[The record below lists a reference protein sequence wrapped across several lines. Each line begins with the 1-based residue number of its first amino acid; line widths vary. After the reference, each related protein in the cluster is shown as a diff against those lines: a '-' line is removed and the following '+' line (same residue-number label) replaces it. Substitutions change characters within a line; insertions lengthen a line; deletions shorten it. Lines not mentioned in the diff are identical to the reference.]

1 MPADELS
8 LGIRFRC
15 ATDSMRLKQIKLA
28 GFKSFVDATTVT
40 LPGNRCAV
48 VGPNGCG
55 KSNII
60 DAVRWVMGESSAKQ
74 LRGENIT
81 DVIFNG
87 SSTRKP
93 NNAASI
99 ELVFDNS
106 DGRIGGE
113 YAAYADIAI
122 RREVSRDGQS
132 NYLLNGSRCRR
143 RDIQDIFLGTGF
155 GPRSY
160 SIIEQG
166 MISQLVEAKPEEL
179 RVYLEE
185 AAGISKY
192 KERRRE
198 THNRIKHTREN
209 LERINDIREEL
220 GRQLDRLQRQAQ
232 AAERYRT
239 LKTEESLLTAQLY
252 VLRYQALKSSLGQR
266 EAQITGLEVDLEK
279 ALAEQRRIEAEIERH
294 RQGASEQTDKVNV
307 AQQRFYELG
316 SHITRTEESLQSN
329 KQRLA
334 QLQQELLQAQ
344 QRSSEAGQQADGD
357 DQQIQLMQAE
367 MTQLQPQVQE
377 LAEADRAV
385 QTALSE
391 VEDKNQDWQRRWDAF
406 NEEFS
411 TNEQEAQ
418 VQTSRIE
425 YLQQLLTRLNSRA
438 QELGRMVSEQPQQ
451 EGQVVEQM
459 ALEIDGLET
468 QSRSLDEIM
477 AECRRDLAAARQSTQ
492 TLEQTVEG
500 ARVQVQELRQQ
511 AASLQAIRD
520 AALSSNVPEAED
532 WIRANSLQDAQ
543 RLGQLLSVVPGWE
556 AAVESVFGRFMQA
569 LQVDDLADF
578 ADTLSELAEGDLALI
593 EARGT
598 DIPDARNEALALP
611 SLRSLLGAGS
621 LAGSS
626 ILHGVFAA
634 ESAAVALSKRH
645 QLAAGQSIIT
655 REGFWVGTDWMR
667 ALHDSD
673 QAQGIIE
680 RGQQIES
687 LTLQTEDADGQL
699 ATAVEQLQ
707 TVRTQVQTLEAKREE
722 LQGQAN
728 ELNQDL
734 SDRRTDHGVTQ
745 VKLKEAAARQ
755 YQIRKEQEEIAQQ
768 KAQEQSSL
776 QQAQDAL
783 ADAQTVRAE
792 QTDRRAVLVEQR
804 EELGERLQLSRD
816 AARTSRDKFHAVN
829 VRLESVQ
836 SQLKGSLTARERVL
850 VQQSQLVEQMAAI
863 QQGIDDSQKPIPELE
878 VRLKEQLASRVRME
892 DQLKQVRGEL
902 ESLEANIRGLEGQR
916 SNAAEGVVKVR
927 ESLENERVQRQ
938 GMAVQESNL
947 LEQLAT
953 TGHVLEPVVKD
964 MPVEATEAA
973 WVEELE
979 RMARRIQRLGAI
991 NLAAIEEF
999 DTESKRKNYLDAQAT
1014 DLEQALDTLL
1024 EVMGKIDKET
1034 RMRFKETFD
1043 AVNTKLGELF
1053 PKVFGGGSASLE
1065 LTGDDMLDTGVSL
1078 MARPPGKKNSSIH
1091 VLSGGEKAMTAVALI
1106 FAIFHLNPSPVCLLD
1121 EVDAPLD
1128 DMNVSRFAALIRE
1141 MSDSVQF
1148 LVITHNKITMEMAD
1162 YLMGVTMHEAGVSRL
1177 VSVDV
1182 DAAAALAIA

>member
-1 MPADELS
+1 
-8 LGIRFRC
+8 
-15 ATDSMRLKQIKLA
+15 MRLKQIKLA

-74 LRGENIT
+74 LRGENLT

-87 SSTRKP
+87 SNSRKP

-99 ELVFDNS
+99 ELIFDNS

-166 MISQLVEAKPEEL
+166 MISQLVEAKPDEL

-239 LKTEESLLTAQLY
+239 LKTEESLLNAQLY
-252 VLRYQALKSSLGQR
+252 VLRYQALKEGLGQR
-266 EAQITGLEVDLEK
+266 EQKIASLELDLEK
-279 ALAEQRRIEAEIERH
+279 AIAEQRRVEAQIEGQRK
-294 RQGASEQTDKVNV
+294 GFSEQTEKVNSV
-307 AQQRFYELG
+307 QERFYKLG
-316 SHITRTEESLQSN
+316 SQITHTEESLQFN

-334 QLQQELLQAQ
+334 QLNEELERARKRSAEANQQVTSDDEQI
-344 QRSSEAGQQADGD
+344 QRMQADV
-357 DQQIQLMQAE
+357 AE
-367 MTQLQPQVQE
+367 LQPQVE
-377 LAEADRAV
+377 SLAAADQSV
-385 QTALSE
+385 QAALAD
-391 VEDKNQDWQRRWDAF
+391 VEIQNRDWQQRWDAF
-406 NEEFS
+406 NQQFS
-411 TNEQEAQ
+411 ANEQEAQ

-425 YLQQLLTRLNSRA
+425 YLQQLIGRLDNRA
-438 QELGRMVSEQPQQ
+438 QELARLASDQPKQ
-451 EGQVVEQM
+451 EGQLVEQM

-468 QSRSLDEIM
+468 QSRSLDELM
-477 AECRRDLAAARQSTQ
+477 ADCREELSGARQATQ
-492 TLEQTVEG
+492 GLEQSLES
-500 ARVQVQELRQQ
+500 AQDQVQDLRQQ
-511 AASLQAIRD
+511 SANLQAIQD
-520 AALSSNVPEAED
+520 AALGSNVPEAEN
-532 WIRANSLQDAQ
+532 WINDNNLAGAQ
-543 RLGQLLSVVPGWE
+543 RLGQNLSVVPGWE
-556 AAVESVFGRFMQA
+556 SAVESVLGRFMQA
-569 LQVDDLADF
+569 LEVDDLTGF
-578 ADTLSELAEGDLALI
+578 AGTLSQLAEGDLALV
-593 EARGT
+593 ESRAT
-598 DIPDARNEALALP
+598 DGADARNEALALP
-611 SLRSLLGAGS
+611 TVRSLLRDRS

-626 ILHGVFAA
+626 LLYAVFAA
-634 ESAAVALSKRH
+634 ESAEVALSKRH

-655 REGFWVGTDWMR
+655 REGFWVGPDWMR
-667 ALHDSD
+667 ALHDAD
-673 QAQGIIE
+673 QTQGIIE
-680 RGQQIES
+680 RGRAIES
-687 LTLQTEDADGQL
+687 LALEIEEAEVQL
-699 ATAVEQLQ
+699 AKLVDQRQAARIQVE
-707 TVRTQVQTLEAKREE
+707 TLEAKREE
-722 LQGQAN
+722 LQRQAN
-728 ELNQDL
+728 ELNQSL
-734 SDRRTDHGVTQ
+734 SDRRTDHGVTR
-745 VKLKEAAARQ
+745 VKLEEAAARQ
-755 YQIRKEQEEIAQQ
+755 EQLRKEAADVAEQL
-768 KAQEQSSL
+768 AQEKSRLEQTRE
-776 QQAQDAL
+776 AL
-783 ADAQTVRAE
+783 AIAEGVRSE
-792 QTDRRAVLVEQR
+792 QSVTKANLTEQR
-804 EELGERLQLSRD
+804 EQLGERLQVSRES
-816 AARTSRDKFHAVN
+816 ARASRDKFHAVN

-836 SQLKGSLTARERVL
+836 SQLTVSLTARDRVRN
-850 VQQSQLVEQMAAI
+850 QQTQLADQMKGI
-863 QQGIDDSQKPIPELE
+863 QQGIEESQRPIPELE
-878 VRLKEQLASRVRME
+878 SQLKEQLASRVGVE
-892 DQLKQVRGEL
+892 DELKQARVDLETL
-902 ESLEANIRGLEGQR
+902 ESGIRALEAQRG
-916 SNAAEGVVKVR
+916 SASDGVAKVR
-927 ESLENERVQRQ
+927 EGLENERVQRQ

-947 LEQLAT
+947 LEQLGA
-953 TGHVLEPVVKD
+953 TGHELAAVQQD
-964 MPVEATEAA
+964 MPEGAAEAA
-973 WVEELE
+973 WVEEIE
-979 RMARRIQRLGAI
+979 RMSRRIQRLGAI

-999 DTESKRKNYLDAQAT
+999 DTESERKNYLDAQAA
-1014 DLEQALDTLL
+1014 DLEEALDTLL
-1024 EVMGKIDKET
+1024 DVMQKIDKET
-1034 RMRFKETFD
+1034 RVRFKETFD

-1053 PKVFGGGSASLE
+1053 PKVFGGGSATLE
-1065 LTGDDMLDTGVSL
+1065 LTGEDMLDTGVTL

-1091 VLSGGEKAMTAVALI
+1091 LLSGGEKAMTAVALI

-1128 DMNVSRFAALIRE
+1128 DMNVTRFAALIRE
-1141 MSDSVQF
+1141 MSESVQF

>member
-1 MPADELS
+1 
-8 LGIRFRC
+8 
-15 ATDSMRLKQIKLA
+15 MRLKQIKLA

-74 LRGENIT
+74 LRGENLT

-87 SSTRKP
+87 SNSRKP

-99 ELVFDNS
+99 ELIFDNS

-166 MISQLVEAKPEEL
+166 MISQLVEAKPDEL

-239 LKTEESLLTAQLY
+239 LKTEESLLNAQLY
-252 VLRYQALKSSLGQR
+252 VLRYQALKEGLGQR
-266 EAQITGLEVDLEK
+266 EQKIASLELDLEK
-279 ALAEQRRIEAEIERH
+279 AIAEQRRVEAQIEGQRK
-294 RQGASEQTDKVNV
+294 GFSEQTEKVNSV
-307 AQQRFYELG
+307 QERFYKLG
-316 SHITRTEESLQSN
+316 SQITHTEESLQFN

-334 QLQQELLQAQ
+334 QLNEELERARKRSAEANQQVTSDDEQI
-344 QRSSEAGQQADGD
+344 QRMQADV
-357 DQQIQLMQAE
+357 AE
-367 MTQLQPQVQE
+367 LQPQVE
-377 LAEADRAV
+377 SLAAADQSV
-385 QTALSE
+385 QAALAD
-391 VEDKNQDWQRRWDAF
+391 VENQNRDWQQRWDAF
-406 NEEFS
+406 NQQFS
-411 TNEQEAQ
+411 ANEQEAQ

-425 YLQQLLTRLNSRA
+425 YLQQLIGRLDNRA
-438 QELGRMVSEQPQQ
+438 QELARLASDQPKQ
-451 EGQVVEQM
+451 EGQLVEQM

-468 QSRSLDEIM
+468 QSRSLDELM
-477 AECRRDLAAARQSTQ
+477 ADCREELSGARQATQ
-492 TLEQTVEG
+492 GLEQSLESAQG
-500 ARVQVQELRQQ
+500 QVQDLRQQ
-511 AASLQAIRD
+511 SANLQAIQD
-520 AALSSNVPEAED
+520 AALGSNVPEAEN
-532 WIRANSLQDAQ
+532 WINDNNLAGAQ
-543 RLGQLLSVVPGWE
+543 RLGQNLSVVPGWE
-556 AAVESVFGRFMQA
+556 SAVESVLGRFMQA
-569 LQVDDLADF
+569 LEVDDLTGF
-578 ADTLSELAEGDLALI
+578 AGTLSQLAEGDLALV
-593 EARGT
+593 ESRAT
-598 DIPDARNEALALP
+598 DGADARNEALALP
-611 SLRSLLGAGS
+611 TVRSLLRDRS

-626 ILHGVFAA
+626 LLYGVFAA
-634 ESAAVALSKRH
+634 ESAEVALSKRH

-655 REGFWVGTDWMR
+655 REGFWVGPDWMR
-667 ALHDSD
+667 ALHDAD
-673 QAQGIIE
+673 QTQGIIE
-680 RGQQIES
+680 RGRAIES
-687 LTLQTEDADGQL
+687 LALEIEEAEVQL
-699 ATAVEQLQ
+699 AKLVDQRQAARIQVE
-707 TVRTQVQTLEAKREE
+707 TLEAKREE
-722 LQGQAN
+722 LQRQAN
-728 ELNQDL
+728 ELNQSL
-734 SDRRTDHGVTQ
+734 SDRRTDHGVTR
-745 VKLKEAAARQ
+745 VKLEEAAARQ
-755 YQIRKEQEEIAQQ
+755 EQLRKEAADVAEQL
-768 KAQEQSSL
+768 AQEKSRLEQTRE
-776 QQAQDAL
+776 AL
-783 ADAQTVRAE
+783 AIAEGVRSE
-792 QTDRRAVLVEQR
+792 QSVTKANLTEQR
-804 EELGERLQLSRD
+804 EQLGERLQVSRES
-816 AARTSRDKFHAVN
+816 ARASRDKFHAVN

-836 SQLKGSLTARERVL
+836 SQLTVSLTARDRVRN
-850 VQQSQLVEQMAAI
+850 QQTQLADQMKGI
-863 QQGIDDSQKPIPELE
+863 QQGIEESQRPIPELE
-878 VRLKEQLASRVRME
+878 SQLKEQLASRVGVE
-892 DQLKQVRGEL
+892 DELKQARVDLETL
-902 ESLEANIRGLEGQR
+902 ESGIRALEAQRG
-916 SNAAEGVVKVR
+916 SASDGVAKVR
-927 ESLENERVQRQ
+927 EGLENERVQRQ

-947 LEQLAT
+947 LEQLGA
-953 TGHVLEPVVKD
+953 TGHELAAVQQD
-964 MPVEATEAA
+964 MPEGAAEAA
-973 WVEELE
+973 WVEEIE
-979 RMARRIQRLGAI
+979 RMSRRIQRLGAI

-999 DTESKRKNYLDAQAT
+999 DTESERKNYLDAQAA
-1014 DLEQALDTLL
+1014 DLEEALDTLL
-1024 EVMGKIDKET
+1024 DVMQKIDKET
-1034 RMRFKETFD
+1034 RVRFKETFD

-1053 PKVFGGGSASLE
+1053 PKVFGGGSATLE
-1065 LTGDDMLDTGVSL
+1065 LTGEDMLDTGVTL

-1091 VLSGGEKAMTAVALI
+1091 LLSGGEKAMTAVALI

-1128 DMNVSRFAALIRE
+1128 DMNVTRFAALIRE
-1141 MSDSVQF
+1141 MSESVQF

>member
-1 MPADELS
+1 
-8 LGIRFRC
+8 
-15 ATDSMRLKQIKLA
+15 MRLKQIKLA

-74 LRGENIT
+74 LRGENLT

-87 SSTRKP
+87 SNTRKP

-99 ELVFDNS
+99 ELIFDNS

-239 LKTEESLLTAQLY
+239 LKTEESLLNAQLY
-252 VLRYQALKSSLGQR
+252 VLRYQALKVGLGQR
-266 EAQITGLEVDLEK
+266 EQKIATLEVDLEK
-279 ALAEQRRIEAEIERH
+279 AIAEQRRVEAQIEGQRK
-294 RQGASEQTDKVNV
+294 GFSEQTENVNSV
-307 AQQRFYELG
+307 QERFYKLG
-316 SHITRTEESLQSN
+316 SQITHTEESLQFN
-329 KQRLA
+329 KRRLA
-334 QLQQELLQAQ
+334 QLNEELERARTRSVEANQQVT
-344 QRSSEAGQQADGD
+344 SD
-357 DQQIQLMQAE
+357 DEQIQRMQAE
-367 MTQLQPQVQE
+367 VTELQPQVE
-377 LAEADRAV
+377 SLAAADHSV
-385 QTALSE
+385 QASLAD
-391 VEDKNQDWQRRWDAF
+391 VENQNKDWQQRWDAF
-406 NEEFS
+406 NQQFS
-411 TNEQEAQ
+411 ANEQEAQ

-425 YLQQLLTRLNSRA
+425 YLQQLIARLDNRA
-438 QELGRMVSEQPQQ
+438 QELARLASDQPKQ
-451 EGQVVEQM
+451 EGQLVEQM

-468 QSRSLDEIM
+468 QSRSLDELM
-477 AECRRDLAAARQSTQ
+477 ADCREELSAARQATQ
-492 TLEQTVEG
+492 GLEQSLEA
-500 ARVQVQELRQQ
+500 ARSQVQELRQQ
-511 AASLQAIRD
+511 SANLQAIQD
-520 AALSSNVPEAED
+520 AALGSNVPEAEN
-532 WIRANSLQDAQ
+532 WINDNDLSDAQ
-543 RLGQLLSVVPGWE
+543 RLGQNLSVVPGWE
-556 AAVESVFGRFMQA
+556 GAVESVLGRFMQA
-569 LQVDDLADF
+569 LQVDDLTGF
-578 ADTLSELAEGDLALI
+578 AGTLSQLAEGDLALV
-593 EARGT
+593 ESRAT
-598 DIPDARNEALALP
+598 DSVDARNEALALP
-611 SLRSLLGAGS
+611 TVRSLLRDRS

-626 ILHGVFAA
+626 LLYGVFAA
-634 ESAAVALSKRH
+634 ESAEVALGKRH
-645 QLAAGQSIIT
+645 QLAPGQSIIT
-655 REGFWVGTDWMR
+655 REGFWVGPDWMR
-667 ALHDSD
+667 ALHDAD
-673 QAQGIIE
+673 QTQGIIE
-680 RGQQIES
+680 RGRAIES
-687 LTLQTEDADGQL
+687 LALEIEEAEAGL
-699 ATAVEQLQ
+699 AKRVDQRQAARIQVE
-707 TVRTQVQTLEAKREE
+707 TLEAKREE
-722 LQGQAN
+722 LQRQAN
-728 ELNQDL
+728 ELNQSL
-734 SDRRTDHGVTQ
+734 SDRRTDHGVTR
-745 VKLKEAAARQ
+745 VKLEEAAVRQ
-755 YQIRKEQEEIAQQ
+755 EQLRKESAEVAEQL
-768 KAQEQSSL
+768 AQEKSRLEQTRT
-776 QQAQDAL
+776 AL
-783 ADAQTVRAE
+783 AVAETVRSE
-792 QTDRRAVLVEQR
+792 LSAVKADLTEQR
-804 EELGERLQLSRD
+804 EELGERLQRSRD
-816 AARTSRDKFHAVN
+816 SARTSRDKFHAVN

-836 SQLKGSLTARERVL
+836 SQLTVSLTARERVRN
-850 VQQSQLVEQMAAI
+850 QQTQLAEQMKGV
-863 QQGIDDSQKPIPELE
+863 QQGIEESQRPIPELE
-878 VRLKEQLASRVRME
+878 TQLTEQLASRVGVE
-892 DQLKQVRGEL
+892 EELKQARGNL
-902 ESLEANIRGLEGQR
+902 ETLEAGIRTLEAQR
-916 SNAAEGVVKVR
+916 SSVSEGVAKVR
-927 ESLENERVQRQ
+927 EGLEDERVQRQ

-947 LEQLAT
+947 LEQLGT
-953 TGHVLEPVVKD
+953 TGHELEAVQQG
-964 MPVEATEAA
+964 MPAEATEVA
-973 WVEELE
+973 WVEEIE
-979 RMARRIQRLGAI
+979 RMSRRIQRLGAI

-999 DTESKRKNYLDAQAT
+999 DTESERKNYLDAQAA
-1014 DLEQALDTLL
+1014 DLEEALDTLL
-1024 EVMGKIDKET
+1024 EVMQKIDKET
-1034 RMRFKETFD
+1034 RVRFKETFD

-1053 PKVFGGGSASLE
+1053 PKVFGGGSATLE
-1065 LTGDDMLDTGVSL
+1065 LTGDDMLDTGVTL

-1091 VLSGGEKAMTAVALI
+1091 LLSGGEKAMTAVALI

-1128 DMNVSRFAALIRE
+1128 DMNVTRFAALIRE
-1141 MSDSVQF
+1141 MSESVQF

>member
-1 MPADELS
+1 
-8 LGIRFRC
+8 
-15 ATDSMRLKQIKLA
+15 MRLKQIKLA

-74 LRGENIT
+74 LRGENLT

-87 SSTRKP
+87 SNTRKP

-99 ELVFDNS
+99 ELIFDNS

-239 LKTEESLLTAQLY
+239 LKTEESLLNAQLY
-252 VLRYQALKSSLGQR
+252 VLRYQALKVGLGQR
-266 EAQITGLEVDLEK
+266 EQNIRNLEVDLEK
-279 ALAEQRRIEAEIERH
+279 AIAEQRRVEAQIEGQRK
-294 RQGASEQTDKVNV
+294 GFSEQTERVNSV
-307 AQQRFYELG
+307 QERFYKLG
-316 SHITRTEESLQSN
+316 SQITHTEESLQFN
-329 KQRLA
+329 KRRLA
-334 QLQQELLQAQ
+334 QLNEELERARKRSAEANQQVT
-344 QRSSEAGQQADGD
+344 SD
-357 DQQIQLMQAE
+357 DEQIQRMQAE
-367 MTQLQPQVQE
+367 VTELQPQVE
-377 LAEADRAV
+377 SLAEADRSV
-385 QTALSE
+385 QDALAD
-391 VEDKNQDWQRRWDAF
+391 VENQNKDWQQRWDAF
-406 NEEFS
+406 NQQFS
-411 TNEQEAQ
+411 ANEQEAQ

-425 YLQQLLTRLNSRA
+425 YLQQLIARLDSRA
-438 QELGRMVSEQPQQ
+438 RELARLSSDQPKQ
-451 EGQVVEQM
+451 EGQLVEQM

-468 QSRSLDEIM
+468 QSRSLDELM
-477 AECRRDLAAARQSTQ
+477 ADCREELSGVRQATQ
-492 TLEQTVEG
+492 GLEQSLETVRG
-500 ARVQVQELRQQ
+500 QVQELRQQ
-511 AASLQAIRD
+511 AANLQAIQD
-520 AALSSNVPEAED
+520 AALGSNVPEAEN
-532 WIRANSLQDAQ
+532 WINDNDLSDAQ
-543 RLGQLLSVVPGWE
+543 RLGQNLSVVPGWE
-556 AAVESVFGRFMQA
+556 GAVESVLGRFMQA
-569 LQVDDLADF
+569 LQVDDLTGF
-578 ADTLSELAEGDLALI
+578 AGTLSQLAEGDLALV
-593 EARGT
+593 ESRAT
-598 DIPDARNEALALP
+598 DAVDARNEALALP
-611 SLRSLLGAGS
+611 TVRSLLRDRS

-626 ILHGVFAA
+626 LLYGVFAA
-634 ESAAVALSKRH
+634 ESADVALSKRH
-645 QLAAGQSIIT
+645 QLAPGQSIIT
-655 REGFWVGTDWMR
+655 REGFWVGPDWMR
-667 ALHDSD
+667 ALHDAD
-673 QAQGIIE
+673 QTQGIIE
-680 RGQQIES
+680 RGRAIES
-687 LTLQTEDADGQL
+687 LALEIEEAEAQL
-699 ATAVEQLQ
+699 AKRVDQRQAARIQIE
-707 TVRTQVQTLEAKREE
+707 TLEAKREE
-722 LQGQAN
+722 LQRQAN
-728 ELNQDL
+728 ELNQSL
-734 SDRRTDHGVTQ
+734 SDRRTDHGVTR
-745 VKLKEAAARQ
+745 VKLEEAAARQ
-755 YQIRKEQEEIAQQ
+755 EQLRKESAEVAEQVTQEKSRLEQTRSALTIAETVRS
-768 KAQEQSSL
+768 EQS
-776 QQAQDAL
+776 AVK
-783 ADAQTVRAE
+783 ADLT
-792 QTDRRAVLVEQR
+792 EQR
-804 EELGERLQLSRD
+804 EQLGEHLQLSRD
-816 AARTSRDKFHAVN
+816 AARASRDKFHAVN

-836 SQLKGSLTARERVL
+836 SQLTVSLTARERVRN
-850 VQQSQLVEQMAAI
+850 QQTQLAEQMKGV
-863 QQGIDDSQKPIPELE
+863 QQGIEESERPIPELE
-878 VRLKEQLASRVRME
+878 TQLKAQLASRVGVE
-892 DQLKQVRGEL
+892 QELTQARGNLETL
-902 ESLEANIRGLEGQR
+902 ESGIRTLEAQR
-916 SNAAEGVVKVR
+916 SSVAEGVAKVR
-927 ESLENERVQRQ
+927 EGLEAERVQRQ

-947 LEQLAT
+947 LEQLGS
-953 TGHVLEPVVKD
+953 TGHELEVVQQG
-964 MPVEATEAA
+964 MPDEATEAA
-973 WVEELE
+973 WVEEIE
-979 RMARRIQRLGAI
+979 RMSRRIQRLGAI

-999 DTESKRKNYLDAQAT
+999 DTESERKNYLDAQAA
-1014 DLEQALDTLL
+1014 DLEEALDTLL
-1024 EVMGKIDKET
+1024 EVMQKIDKET
-1034 RMRFKETFD
+1034 RVRFKETFD

-1053 PKVFGGGSASLE
+1053 PKVFGGGSATLE
-1065 LTGDDMLDTGVSL
+1065 LTGDDMLDTGVTL

-1091 VLSGGEKAMTAVALI
+1091 LLSGGEKAMTAVALI

-1128 DMNVSRFAALIRE
+1128 DMNVTRFAALIRE
-1141 MSDSVQF
+1141 MSESVQF

>member
-1 MPADELS
+1 
-8 LGIRFRC
+8 
-15 ATDSMRLKQIKLA
+15 MRLKQIKLA

-74 LRGENIT
+74 LRGENLT

-87 SSTRKP
+87 SNSRKP

-99 ELVFDNS
+99 ELIFDNS

-166 MISQLVEAKPEEL
+166 MISQLVEAKPDEL

-239 LKTEESLLTAQLY
+239 LKTEESLLNAQLY
-252 VLRYQALKSSLGQR
+252 VLRYQALKEGLGQR
-266 EAQITGLEVDLEK
+266 EQKIASLELDLEK
-279 ALAEQRRIEAEIERH
+279 AIAEQRRVEAQIEGQRK
-294 RQGASEQTDKVNV
+294 GFSEQTEKVNSV
-307 AQQRFYELG
+307 QERFYKLG
-316 SHITRTEESLQSN
+316 SQITHTEESLQFN

-334 QLQQELLQAQ
+334 QLNEELERARKRSAEANQQVTSDDEQI
-344 QRSSEAGQQADGD
+344 QRMQADV
-357 DQQIQLMQAE
+357 AE
-367 MTQLQPQVQE
+367 LQPQVE
-377 LAEADRAV
+377 SLAAADQSV
-385 QTALSE
+385 QAALAD
-391 VEDKNQDWQRRWDAF
+391 VEIQNRDWQQRWDAF
-406 NEEFS
+406 NQQFS
-411 TNEQEAQ
+411 ANEQEAQ

-425 YLQQLLTRLNSRA
+425 YLQQLIGRLDNRA
-438 QELGRMVSEQPQQ
+438 QELARLASDQPKQ
-451 EGQVVEQM
+451 EGQLVEQM

-468 QSRSLDEIM
+468 QSRSLDELM
-477 AECRRDLAAARQSTQ
+477 ADCREELSGARQATQ
-492 TLEQTVEG
+492 GLEQSLESAQG
-500 ARVQVQELRQQ
+500 QVQDLRQQ
-511 AASLQAIRD
+511 SANLQAIQD
-520 AALSSNVPEAED
+520 AALGSNVPEAEN
-532 WIRANSLQDAQ
+532 WINDNNLAGAQ
-543 RLGQLLSVVPGWE
+543 RLGQNLSVVPGWE
-556 AAVESVFGRFMQA
+556 SAVESVLGRFMQA
-569 LQVDDLADF
+569 LEVDDLTGF
-578 ADTLSELAEGDLALI
+578 AGTLSQLAEGDLALV
-593 EARGT
+593 ESRAT
-598 DIPDARNEALALP
+598 DGADARNEALALP
-611 SLRSLLGAGS
+611 TVRSLLRDRS

-626 ILHGVFAA
+626 LLYAVFAA
-634 ESAAVALSKRH
+634 ESAEVALSKRH

-655 REGFWVGTDWMR
+655 REGFWVGPDWMR
-667 ALHDSD
+667 ALHDAD
-673 QAQGIIE
+673 QTQGIIE
-680 RGQQIES
+680 RGRAIES
-687 LTLQTEDADGQL
+687 LALDIEEAEVQL
-699 ATAVEQLQ
+699 AKLVDQRQAARIQVE
-707 TVRTQVQTLEAKREE
+707 TLEAKREE
-722 LQGQAN
+722 LQRQAN
-728 ELNQDL
+728 ELNQSL
-734 SDRRTDHGVTQ
+734 SDRRTDHGVTR
-745 VKLKEAAARQ
+745 VKLEEAAARQ
-755 YQIRKEQEEIAQQ
+755 EQLRKEAADVAEQL
-768 KAQEQSSL
+768 AQEKSRLEQTRE
-776 QQAQDAL
+776 AL
-783 ADAQTVRAE
+783 AIAEGVRSE
-792 QTDRRAVLVEQR
+792 QSVTKANLTEQR
-804 EELGERLQLSRD
+804 EQLGERLQVSRES
-816 AARTSRDKFHAVN
+816 ARASRDKFHAVN

-836 SQLKGSLTARERVL
+836 SQLTVSLTARDRVRN
-850 VQQSQLVEQMAAI
+850 QQTQLADQMKGI
-863 QQGIDDSQKPIPELE
+863 QQGIEESQRPIPELE
-878 VRLKEQLASRVRME
+878 SQLKEQLASRVGVE
-892 DQLKQVRGEL
+892 DELKQARVDLETL
-902 ESLEANIRGLEGQR
+902 ESDIRALEAQRG
-916 SNAAEGVVKVR
+916 SASDGVAKVR
-927 ESLENERVQRQ
+927 EGLENERVQRQ

-947 LEQLAT
+947 LEQLGA
-953 TGHVLEPVVKD
+953 TGHELAAVQQD
-964 MPVEATEAA
+964 MPEGAAEAA
-973 WVEELE
+973 WVEEIE
-979 RMARRIQRLGAI
+979 RMSRRIQRLGAI

-999 DTESKRKNYLDAQAT
+999 DTESERKNYLDAQAA
-1014 DLEQALDTLL
+1014 DLEEALDTLL
-1024 EVMGKIDKET
+1024 DVMQKIDKET
-1034 RMRFKETFD
+1034 RVRFKETFD

-1053 PKVFGGGSASLE
+1053 PKVFGGGSATLE
-1065 LTGDDMLDTGVSL
+1065 LTGEDMLDTGVTL

-1091 VLSGGEKAMTAVALI
+1091 LLSGGEKAMTAVALI

-1128 DMNVSRFAALIRE
+1128 DMNVTRFAALIRE
-1141 MSDSVQF
+1141 MSESVQF

>member
-1 MPADELS
+1 
-8 LGIRFRC
+8 
-15 ATDSMRLKQIKLA
+15 MRLKQIKLA

-74 LRGENIT
+74 LRGENLT

-87 SSTRKP
+87 SNSRKP

-99 ELVFDNS
+99 ELIFDNS

-143 RDIQDIFLGTGF
+143 RDIQDVFLGTGF

-166 MISQLVEAKPEEL
+166 MISQLVEAKPDEL

-239 LKTEESLLTAQLY
+239 LKTEESLLNAQLY
-252 VLRYQALKSSLGQR
+252 VLRYQALKEGLGQR
-266 EAQITGLEVDLEK
+266 EQKIASLELDLEK
-279 ALAEQRRIEAEIERH
+279 AIAEQRRVEAQIEGQRK
-294 RQGASEQTDKVNV
+294 GFSEQTEKVNSV
-307 AQQRFYELG
+307 QERFYKLG
-316 SHITRTEESLQSN
+316 SQITHTEESLQFN

-334 QLQQELLQAQ
+334 QLNEELERARKRSAEANQQVTSDDEQI
-344 QRSSEAGQQADGD
+344 QRMQADV
-357 DQQIQLMQAE
+357 AE
-367 MTQLQPQVQE
+367 LQPQVE
-377 LAEADRAV
+377 SLAAADQSV
-385 QTALSE
+385 QAALAD
-391 VEDKNQDWQRRWDAF
+391 VENQNRDWQQRWDAF
-406 NEEFS
+406 NQQFS
-411 TNEQEAQ
+411 ANEQEAQ

-425 YLQQLLTRLNSRA
+425 YLQQLIGRLDNRA
-438 QELGRMVSEQPQQ
+438 QELARLASDQPKQ
-451 EGQVVEQM
+451 EGQLVEQM

-468 QSRSLDEIM
+468 QSRSLDELM
-477 AECRRDLAAARQSTQ
+477 ADCREELSRARQATQ
-492 TLEQTVEG
+492 GLEQSLESAQG
-500 ARVQVQELRQQ
+500 QVQDLRQQ
-511 AASLQAIRD
+511 SANLQAIQD
-520 AALSSNVPEAED
+520 AALGSNVPEAEN
-532 WIRANSLQDAQ
+532 WINDNNLAGAQ
-543 RLGQLLSVVPGWE
+543 RLGQNLSVVPGWE
-556 AAVESVFGRFMQA
+556 SAVESVLGRFMQA
-569 LQVDDLADF
+569 LEVDDLTGF
-578 ADTLSELAEGDLALI
+578 AGTLSQLAEGDLALV
-593 EARGT
+593 ESRAT
-598 DIPDARNEALALP
+598 DGADARNEALALP
-611 SLRSLLGAGS
+611 TVRSLLRDRS

-626 ILHGVFAA
+626 LLYGVFAA
-634 ESAAVALSKRH
+634 ESAEVALSKRH

-655 REGFWVGTDWMR
+655 REGFWVGPDWMR
-667 ALHDSD
+667 ALHDAD
-673 QAQGIIE
+673 QTQGIIE
-680 RGQQIES
+680 RGRAIES
-687 LTLQTEDADGQL
+687 LALEIEEAEVQL
-699 ATAVEQLQ
+699 AKLVDQRQAARIQVE
-707 TVRTQVQTLEAKREE
+707 TLEAKREE
-722 LQGQAN
+722 LQRQAN
-728 ELNQDL
+728 ELNQSL
-734 SDRRTDHGVTQ
+734 SDRRTDHGVTR
-745 VKLKEAAARQ
+745 VKLEEAAARQ
-755 YQIRKEQEEIAQQ
+755 EQLRKEAADVAEQL
-768 KAQEQSSL
+768 AQEKSRLEQTRE
-776 QQAQDAL
+776 AL
-783 ADAQTVRAE
+783 AIAEGVRSE
-792 QTDRRAVLVEQR
+792 QSVAKADLTEQR
-804 EELGERLQLSRD
+804 EQLGERLQLSRES
-816 AARTSRDKFHAVN
+816 ARASRDKFHAVN

-836 SQLKGSLTARERVL
+836 SQLTVSLTARDRVRN
-850 VQQSQLVEQMAAI
+850 QQTQLADQMKGI
-863 QQGIDDSQKPIPELE
+863 QQGIEESQRPIPELE
-878 VRLKEQLASRVRME
+878 SQLKEQLASRVGVE
-892 DQLKQVRGEL
+892 DELKQARVDLETL
-902 ESLEANIRGLEGQR
+902 ESGIRALEAQRG
-916 SNAAEGVVKVR
+916 SASDGVAKVR
-927 ESLENERVQRQ
+927 EGLEDERVQRQ

-947 LEQLAT
+947 LEQLGA
-953 TGHVLEPVVKD
+953 TGHELAAVQQD
-964 MPVEATEAA
+964 MPEGAAEAA
-973 WVEELE
+973 WVEEIE
-979 RMARRIQRLGAI
+979 RMSRRIQRLGAI

-999 DTESKRKNYLDAQAT
+999 DTESERKNYLDAQAA
-1014 DLEQALDTLL
+1014 DLEEALDTLL
-1024 EVMGKIDKET
+1024 DVMQKIDKET
-1034 RMRFKETFD
+1034 RVRFKETFD

-1053 PKVFGGGSASLE
+1053 PKVFGGGSATLE
-1065 LTGDDMLDTGVSL
+1065 LTGEDMLDTGVTL

-1091 VLSGGEKAMTAVALI
+1091 LLSGGEKAMTAVALI

-1128 DMNVSRFAALIRE
+1128 DMNVTRFAALIRE
-1141 MSDSVQF
+1141 MSESVQF

>member
-1 MPADELS
+1 
-8 LGIRFRC
+8 
-15 ATDSMRLKQIKLA
+15 MRLKQIKLA

-87 SSTRKP
+87 SNTRKP

-99 ELVFDNS
+99 ELIFDNS

-239 LKTEESLLTAQLY
+239 LKTEESLLNAQLY
-252 VLRYQALKSSLGQR
+252 ALRYAALKESLTQREQKIQAL
-266 EAQITGLEVDLEK
+266 EIDLER
-279 ALAEQRRIEAEIERH
+279 AIAEQRRVEAQIEGK
-294 RQGASEQTDKVNV
+294 RQAFSEQSERVNKV
-307 AQQRFYELG
+307 QERFYQVG
-316 SHITRTEESLQSN
+316 SQITHLQESLQFN
-329 KQRLA
+329 RQRLT
-334 QLQQELLQAQ
+334 QLKEELERARK
-344 QRSSEAGQQADGD
+344 RSVDANNQVSSD
-357 DQQIQLMQAE
+357 DQQIRQMQQEVAE
-367 MTQLQPQVQE
+367 LEPQVGS
-377 LAEADRAV
+377 LAEGDRTVQAALAD
-385 QTALSE
+385 
-391 VEDKNQDWQRRWDAF
+391 VEAKNREWQQRWDAF
-406 NEEFS
+406 NQQFS
-411 TNEQEAQ
+411 ANEQEVQ

-425 YLQQLLTRLNSRA
+425 YLQQLIERLSNRA
-438 QELGRMVSEQPQQ
+438 QELEQLAAEQPKQ
-451 EGQVVEQM
+451 EGQLVEQM
-459 ALEIDGLET
+459 ALEIDGLEN
-468 QSRSLDEIM
+468 QSRTLGERID
-477 AECRRDLAAARQSTQ
+477 ECRQSLGDAKRATQ
-492 TLEQTVEG
+492 AQEQALEQVRG
-500 ARVQVQELRQQ
+500 QAQQLRGQ
-511 AASLQAIRD
+511 AANLQAIQD
-520 AALSSNVPEAED
+520 AALSSNVPEAET
-532 WIRANSLQDAQ
+532 WIRDNDLTNAQ
-543 RLGQLLSVVPGWE
+543 RLGENLSVVPGWE
-556 AAVESVFGRFMQA
+556 RAVESVLGRFMQA
-569 LQVDDLADF
+569 LQVDDLSGF
-578 ADTLSELAEGDLALI
+578 AGTLSQLAEGDLALV
-593 EARGT
+593 ESGAVDGA
-598 DIPDARNEALALP
+598 DARNEALALP
-611 SLRSLLGAGS
+611 TVRSLLRAHS

-626 ILHGVFAA
+626 LLFGVFAA
-634 ESAAVALSKRH
+634 ESAEVALDKRRH
-645 QLAAGQSIIT
+645 LAPGQSIIT
-655 REGFWVGTDWMR
+655 REGFWVGPDWMR
-667 ALHDSD
+667 ALHDED
-673 QAQGIIE
+673 QTQGIIE
-680 RGQQIES
+680 RGQALESLALQIE
-687 LTLQTEDADGQL
+687 EADA
-699 ATAVEQLQ
+699 AVTTVQDQLQ
-707 TVRTQVQTLEAKREE
+707 ASRTKVETLEAKREE
-722 LQGQAN
+722 LQRQAN
-728 ELNQDL
+728 ELNQNL
-734 SDRRTDHGVTQ
+734 STRRTDHGVTR
-745 VKLKEAAARQ
+745 VKLEEAAVRQ
-755 YQIRKEQEEIAQQ
+755 EQIRKESGEVADQISQEKTRFE
-768 KAQEQSSL
+768 
-776 QQAQDAL
+776 QAQRAL
-783 ADAQTVRAE
+783 SEAEELRAE
-792 QTDRRAVLVEQR
+792 QSATKANLTEER
-804 EELGERLQLSRD
+804 EALGERLQQSRD
-816 AARTSRDKFHAVN
+816 AARSSRDKFHAVN
-829 VRLESVQ
+829 VRLESLQ
-836 SQLKGSLTARERVL
+836 SQLKVSVTARERL
-850 VQQSQLVEQMAAI
+850 VSQQSQLGEQMTTV
-863 QQGIDDSQKPIPELE
+863 QQSIAETEQPIPELE
-878 VRLKEQLASRVRME
+878 AKLKTQLDSRVQVE
-892 DQLKQVRGEL
+892 EELKQARSQLEEVEAGIATL
-902 ESLEANIRGLEGQR
+902 ESQRGGV
-916 SNAAEGVVKVR
+916 AEGVAKVR
-927 ESLENERVQRQ
+927 EALENERVQRQ
-938 GMAVQESNL
+938 GMAVQEHNL
-947 LEQLAT
+947 LEQLAA
-953 TGHVLEPVVKD
+953 TGHELEPVQQE
-964 MPVEATEAA
+964 MPDGASEAA
-973 WVEELE
+973 WIDEIE

-999 DTESKRKNYLDAQAT
+999 DAESERKNYLDAQAT
-1014 DLEQALDTLL
+1014 DLEQALETLL
-1024 EVMGKIDKET
+1024 EVMQKIDKET
-1034 RMRFKETFD
+1034 RVRFKETFE

-1053 PKVFGGGSASLE
+1053 PKVFGGGSATLE

-1091 VLSGGEKAMTAVALI
+1091 LLSGGEKAMTAVALI

-1128 DMNVSRFAALIRE
+1128 DMNVTRFAALIRE
-1141 MSDSVQF
+1141 MSESVQF

>member
-1 MPADELS
+1 
-8 LGIRFRC
+8 
-15 ATDSMRLKQIKLA
+15 MRLKQIKLA

-87 SSTRKP
+87 SNTRKP

-132 NYLLNGSRCRR
+132 HYLLNGSRCRR

-198 THNRIKHTREN
+198 TQNRIKHTREN

-239 LKTEESLLTAQLY
+239 LKTEESLLNAQLY
-252 VLRYQALKSSLGQR
+252 ALRYAALKESLTQR
-266 EAQITGLEVDLEK
+266 EQRIQSLEIDLER
-279 ALAEQRRIEAEIERH
+279 AIADQRRVESQIESK
-294 RQGASEQTDKVNV
+294 RQAFSDQSEQVNKV
-307 AQQRFYELG
+307 QERFYQVG
-316 SHITRTEESLQSN
+316 SEITRLQETLQFN
-329 KQRLA
+329 RQRLT
-334 QLQQELLQAQ
+334 ELKEELERNR
-344 QRSSEAGQQADGD
+344 QRSTDANNQVAND
-357 DQQIQLMQAE
+357 DQQIHRMQQEVAE
-367 MTQLQPQVQE
+367 LEPQVASLAGADQTVQAA
-377 LAEADRAV
+377 LAEAEAKSR
-385 QTALSE
+385 E
-391 VEDKNQDWQRRWDAF
+391 WQQRWDAF
-406 NEEFS
+406 NQQFS
-411 TNEQEAQ
+411 ANEQEAQ
-418 VQTSRIE
+418 VQTSRVE
-425 YLQQLLTRLNSRA
+425 YLQQLIERLNRRA
-438 QELGRMVSEQPQQ
+438 QELEQLAAEQPKQ
-451 EGQVVEQM
+451 EGQLIEQM
-459 ALEIDGLET
+459 ALEIDGLEN
-468 QSRSLDEIM
+468 QSRSLDKRID
-477 AECRRDLAAARQSTQ
+477 ECREGLGKAKEETQ
-492 TLEQTVEG
+492 MQEG
-500 ARVQVQELRQQ
+500 ALEKARAQAQQLRGQ
-511 AASLQAIRD
+511 AANLQAVQD
-520 AALSSNVPEAED
+520 AALSSNVPEAET
-532 WIRANSLQDAQ
+532 WISDNGLNTAQ
-543 RLGQLLSVVPGWE
+543 RLGQNLSVVPGWE
-556 AAVESVFGRFMQA
+556 RAVESVLGRFMQA
-569 LQVDDLADF
+569 LQVDDLSGF
-578 ADTLSELAEGDLALI
+578 AGTLSQLTDGDLALV
-593 EARGT
+593 ESSAVDST
-598 DIPDARNEALALP
+598 DARNEALALP
-611 SLRSLLGAGS
+611 TVRSLLRADS

-626 ILHGVFAA
+626 LLFGVFAA
-634 ESAAVALSKRH
+634 ESAEVALSKRQH
-645 QLAAGQSIIT
+645 LAPGQSIIT
-655 REGFWVGTDWMR
+655 REGFWVGADWMR
-667 ALHDSD
+667 ALHDED

-680 RGQQIES
+680 RGQVLES
-687 LTLQTEDADGQL
+687 LALEIEEADLAVTQVQDQL
-699 ATAVEQLQ
+699 LAS
-707 TVRTQVQTLEAKREE
+707 RTQVEALEATREE

-728 ELNQDL
+728 ELNQNL
-734 SDRRTDHGVTQ
+734 STRRTDHGVTR
-745 VKLKEAAARQ
+745 VKQEEAAARQ
-755 YQIRKEQEEIAQQ
+755 QQIRKEAGEVAEQIGQERAR
-768 KAQEQSSL
+768 L
-776 QQAQDAL
+776 QQAQSALSEAETIREEQSTVKAGLTAERDAL
-783 ADAQTVRAE
+783 GE
-792 QTDRRAVLVEQR
+792 QLQHSR
-804 EELGERLQLSRD
+804 E
-816 AARTSRDKFHAVN
+816 AARNSRDKFHAVN
-829 VRLESVQ
+829 VRLESLQ
-836 SQLKGSLTARERVL
+836 SQLTVSVTARDRL
-850 VQQSQLVEQMAAI
+850 VSQRGQLSEQMAAV
-863 QQGIDDSQKPIPELE
+863 QQSIADTEQPMPELE
-878 VRLKEQLASRVRME
+878 ARLKKQLESRVEVEEELRQGRTQLAAVEADIAAME
-892 DQLKQVRGEL
+892 SQRGGVA
-902 ESLEANIRGLEGQR
+902 ESVA
-916 SNAAEGVVKVR
+916 KVR
-927 ESLENERVQRQ
+927 EALEDQRVQRQ
-938 GMAVQESNL
+938 GMAVQEGNL
-947 LEQLAT
+947 LEQLAA
-953 TGHVLEPVVKD
+953 TGHELAPVQQAL
-964 MPVEATEAA
+964 PEAATEAA
-973 WVEELE
+973 WVEEIE

-999 DTESKRKNYLDAQAT
+999 DAESERKNYLDAQAT
-1014 DLEQALDTLL
+1014 DLEQALETLL
-1024 EVMGKIDKET
+1024 EVMQKIDKET
-1034 RMRFKETFD
+1034 RVRFKETFE

-1065 LTGDDMLDTGVSL
+1065 LTGEDLLDTGVSL

-1091 VLSGGEKAMTAVALI
+1091 LLSGGEKAMTAVALI

-1128 DMNVSRFAALIRE
+1128 DMNVTRFAGLIRE
-1141 MSDSVQF
+1141 MSESVQF

>member
-1 MPADELS
+1 
-8 LGIRFRC
+8 
-15 ATDSMRLKQIKLA
+15 MRLKQIKLA

-74 LRGENIT
+74 LRGENLT

-87 SSTRKP
+87 SNSRKP

-99 ELVFDNS
+99 ELIFDNS

-166 MISQLVEAKPEEL
+166 MISQLVEAKPDEL

-239 LKTEESLLTAQLY
+239 LKTEESLLNAQLY
-252 VLRYQALKSSLGQR
+252 VLRYQALKEGLGQR
-266 EAQITGLEVDLEK
+266 EQKIASLELDLEK
-279 ALAEQRRIEAEIERH
+279 AIAEQRRVEAQIEGQRK
-294 RQGASEQTDKVNV
+294 GFSEQTEKVNSV
-307 AQQRFYELG
+307 QERFYKLG
-316 SHITRTEESLQSN
+316 SQITHTEESLQFN

-334 QLQQELLQAQ
+334 QLNEELERARKRSAEANQQVTSDDEQI
-344 QRSSEAGQQADGD
+344 QRMQADV
-357 DQQIQLMQAE
+357 AE
-367 MTQLQPQVQE
+367 LQPQVE
-377 LAEADRAV
+377 SLAAADQSV
-385 QTALSE
+385 QAALAD
-391 VEDKNQDWQRRWDAF
+391 VEIQNRDWQQRWDAF
-406 NEEFS
+406 NQQFS
-411 TNEQEAQ
+411 ANEQEAQ

-425 YLQQLLTRLNSRA
+425 YLQQLIGRLDNRA
-438 QELGRMVSEQPQQ
+438 QELARLASDQPKQ
-451 EGQVVEQM
+451 EGQLVEQM

-468 QSRSLDEIM
+468 QSRSLDELM
-477 AECRRDLAAARQSTQ
+477 ADCREELSGARQATQ
-492 TLEQTVEG
+492 GLEQSLESAQG
-500 ARVQVQELRQQ
+500 QVQDLRQQ
-511 AASLQAIRD
+511 SANLQAIQD
-520 AALSSNVPEAED
+520 AALGSNVPEAEN
-532 WIRANSLQDAQ
+532 WINDNNLAGAQ
-543 RLGQLLSVVPGWE
+543 RLGQNLSVVPGWE
-556 AAVESVFGRFMQA
+556 SAVESVLGRFMQA
-569 LQVDDLADF
+569 LEVDDLTGF
-578 ADTLSELAEGDLALI
+578 AGTLSQLAEGDLALV
-593 EARGT
+593 ESRAT
-598 DIPDARNEALALP
+598 DGADARNEALALP
-611 SLRSLLGAGS
+611 TVRSLLRDRS

-626 ILHGVFAA
+626 LLYAVFAA
-634 ESAAVALSKRH
+634 ESAEVALSKRH

-655 REGFWVGTDWMR
+655 REGFWVGPDWMR
-667 ALHDSD
+667 ALHDAD
-673 QAQGIIE
+673 QTQGIIE
-680 RGQQIES
+680 RGRAIES
-687 LTLQTEDADGQL
+687 LALEIEEAEVQL
-699 ATAVEQLQ
+699 AKLVDQRQAARIQVE
-707 TVRTQVQTLEAKREE
+707 TLEAKREE
-722 LQGQAN
+722 LQRQAN
-728 ELNQDL
+728 ELNQSL
-734 SDRRTDHGVTQ
+734 SDRRTDHGVTR
-745 VKLKEAAARQ
+745 VKLEEAAARQ
-755 YQIRKEQEEIAQQ
+755 EQLRKEAADVAEQL
-768 KAQEQSSL
+768 AQEKSRLEQTRE
-776 QQAQDAL
+776 AL
-783 ADAQTVRAE
+783 AIAEGVRSE
-792 QTDRRAVLVEQR
+792 QSVAKANLTEQR
-804 EELGERLQLSRD
+804 EQLGERLQLSRES
-816 AARTSRDKFHAVN
+816 ARASRDKFHAVN

-836 SQLKGSLTARERVL
+836 SQLTVSLAARDRVRNQQTQLADQMKG
-850 VQQSQLVEQMAAI
+850 I
-863 QQGIDDSQKPIPELE
+863 QQGIEESQRPIPELE
-878 VRLKEQLASRVRME
+878 SQLKEQLASRVGVE
-892 DQLKQVRGEL
+892 DELKQARVDLETL
-902 ESLEANIRGLEGQR
+902 ESGIRALEAQRGSASDGI
-916 SNAAEGVVKVR
+916 AKVR
-927 ESLENERVQRQ
+927 EGLENERVQRQ

-947 LEQLAT
+947 LEQLGA
-953 TGHVLEPVVKD
+953 TGHELAAVQQD
-964 MPVEATEAA
+964 MPEGAAEAA
-973 WVEELE
+973 WVEEIE
-979 RMARRIQRLGAI
+979 RMSRRIQRLGAI

-999 DTESKRKNYLDAQAT
+999 DTESERKNYLDAQAA
-1014 DLEQALDTLL
+1014 DLEEALDTLL
-1024 EVMGKIDKET
+1024 DVMQKIDKET
-1034 RMRFKETFD
+1034 RVRFKETFD

-1053 PKVFGGGSASLE
+1053 PKVFGGGSATLE
-1065 LTGDDMLDTGVSL
+1065 LTGEDMLDTGVTL

-1091 VLSGGEKAMTAVALI
+1091 LLSGGEKAMTAVALI

-1128 DMNVSRFAALIRE
+1128 DMNVTRFAALIRE
-1141 MSDSVQF
+1141 MSESVQF